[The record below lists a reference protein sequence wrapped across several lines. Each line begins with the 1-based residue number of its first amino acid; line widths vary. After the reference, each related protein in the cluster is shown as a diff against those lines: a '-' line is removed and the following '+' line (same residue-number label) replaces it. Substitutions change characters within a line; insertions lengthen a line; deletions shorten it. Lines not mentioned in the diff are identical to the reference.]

1 MQYQKVTNNEEFL
14 PLPDFIAR
22 ASIYWQGKLFNNK
35 AEVQVGF
42 NGNYFTE
49 FESRTFF
56 PVINEFMIQNEHPVY
71 GIQKIGNFPILDF
84 FLNIKVDRMRIY
96 IRADHFNSLW
106 GTNNYYSAP
115 FTPYKDFKL
124 QLGVKWY
131 LFT

>member
-71 GIQKIGNFPILDF
+71 GIQKIGNFPIL
-84 FLNIKVDRMRIY
+84 I
-96 IRADHFNSLW
+96 S
-106 GTNNYYSAP
+106 
-115 FTPYKDFKL
+115 FKY
-124 QLGVKWY
+124 QS
-131 LFT
+131 